1 MDTEFGPT
9 AGRGIF
15 QIHPSRRC
23 NLRCLHCYSES
34 GPDVDASLPVQVVT
48 SAVNDAADLEYDVM
62 GVSGGEPLLYPGLL
76 EVLETAKARGMTTT
90 VTTNGLLLTPRR
102 LAELRDL
109 VDVLAISLDGMP
121 DSHNRMRNSPTA
133 FENMSARLPG
143 VLEAGIPF
151 GFVFT
156 LTQNNV
162 HEFEWVSQFADS
174 AGASLV
180 QVHPLEPEGFAR
192 RTMPGQAP
200 DPTELAFAMIESL
213 RLRGQSSAFIQVDAA
228 SLRDITDS
236 PQRFLNIEAVPT
248 QPPGRWLTPL
258 VLETDGTLVPFTY
271 GFPREYAIGS
281 LLDAPM
287 PHLFAQWD
295 AAGLLEVTRRTA
307 ERVMADGSGPLLNW
321 YELVTST
328 AAASV

>member
-34 GPDVDASLPVQVVT
+34 GPEVEASLPVDVVT
-48 SAVNDAADLEYDVM
+48 RAVNDAADLAYDVM
-62 GVSGGEPLLYPGLL
+62 GVSGGEPLIYPGLL
-76 EVLETAKARGMTTT
+76 DVLDAAKARGMTTT

-102 LAELRDL
+102 LAEMRDR

-133 FENMSARLPG
+133 FERMSARLPG

-162 HEFEWVSQFADS
+162 HEFEWVAHFADE
-174 AGASLV
+174 AGAALV
-180 QVHPLEPEGFAR
+180 QVHPLEAEGFAR
-192 RTMPGQAP
+192 QTLPGQAP
-200 DPTELAFAMIESL
+200 DPTELTFAMIESL
-213 RLRGQSSAFIQVDAA
+213 RLRGESSAFIQVDAA
-228 SLRDITDS
+228 SRRDIADS
-236 PQRFLNIEAVPT
+236 PLRFLNIEAVPD

-287 PHLFAQWD
+287 PQLFEQWD
-295 AAGLLEVTRRTA
+295 ATPLLEVTRRA
-307 ERVMADGSGPLLNW
+307 AQRVMADGSGPLLNW
-321 YELVTST
+321 YELVTNA